1 MEPVGTEHMEDY
13 MEVMDTEDILGDGEE
28 TNKLPKEVTITLKN
42 DWSNTSDFSI
52 ILNAFFCKINSKFLK
67 ILKK

>member
-1 MEPVGTEHMEDY
+1 MEPVGTELMEDY
-13 MEVMDTEDILGDGEE
+13 MEVMDMEVILGDGEE

-52 ILNAFFCKINSKFLK
+52 ILNALFVK
-67 ILKK
+67 